1 MRYMRDISGK
11 KTAKMR
17 LIEEK
22 FGRPVEA
29 VLRDLYRT
37 MTMKQITDYL
47 RGYGIGVSV
56 GTLSVWFL
64 KLGIGTRRW
73 AHPEEVRRAESDDN
87 PRSQLG

>member
-1 MRYMRDISGK
+1 MRDRGSK
-11 KTAKMR
+11 KTAKMKK
-17 LIEEK
+17 IEER

-47 RGYGIGVSV
+47 KKNGIEVSV

-64 KLGIGTRRW
+64 KLGIDTRRW
-73 AHPEEVRRAESDDN
+73 AHPEEVKYTENDRRS
-87 PRSQLG
+87 R